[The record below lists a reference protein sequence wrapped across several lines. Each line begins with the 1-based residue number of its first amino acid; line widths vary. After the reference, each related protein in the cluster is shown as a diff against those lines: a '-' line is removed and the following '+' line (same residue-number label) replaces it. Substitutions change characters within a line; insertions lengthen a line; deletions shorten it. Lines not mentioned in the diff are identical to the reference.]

1 MDIYLIFVIVVVSV
15 IQSLFGV
22 GVLLFGTPIL
32 LFFGYG
38 FADVLTILLPI
49 SLSINLIQIIR
60 DHKHISF
67 IYYKKLLTFTIPPIV
82 LCLAFSVEMN
92 INVSFYVGSFL
103 IFISLKSFF
112 LKIKEIVLNI
122 FKYERLFLIT
132 MGMLHG
138 LTNLGGSLLTSQ
150 IFTLDLNKLEKR
162 ATISLSYFTFAT
174 FQLLTLVTLGKL
186 QDLKVE
192 LIFVGITTYLLADY
206 FIYANIPDRKYD
218 KVFAIFLLL
227 SGASLVTKS
236 IT

>member
-32 LFFGYG
+32 LFLGYE

-82 LCLAFSVEMN
+82 LCLAFAVEMN

-132 MGMLHG
+132 MGILHG

-162 ATISLSYFTFAT
+162 ATISLSYFTFAI

-192 LIFVGITTYLLADY
+192 LIFVGITTYLLVDY

-236 IT
+236 VT

>member
-1 MDIYLIFVIVVVSV
+1 
-15 IQSLFGV
+15 
-22 GVLLFGTPIL
+22 
-32 LFFGYG
+32 
-38 FADVLTILLPI
+38 
-49 SLSINLIQIIR
+49 
-60 DHKHISF
+60 
-67 IYYKKLLTFTIPPIV
+67 
-82 LCLAFSVEMN
+82 
-92 INVSFYVGSFL
+92 
-103 IFISLKSFF
+103 
-112 LKIKEIVLNI
+112 
-122 FKYERLFLIT
+122 

>member
-82 LCLAFSVEMN
+82 LCLAFAVEMN

-206 FIYANIPDRKYD
+206 FIYANIPERKYD